1 MPIGDFIKTHG
12 VNFLVARNKETV
24 STEKGLPNC
33 DKMRGKDAI
42 TFLPTVD
49 IKEGDSLT
57 FPDGRT
63 VYVSEISTEYFNGV
77 ANYLTVYYQKTPN
90 PEPPVPQSQTIFNI
104 GTVTNSVIGN
114 NNSVSVS
121 IQEMKERAERDGGD
135 DKETLQEIIS
145 ILEKILAGQETPKP
159 GLLSKFGACMERNSW
174 ITGAI
179 ASALINCL
187 I

>member
-1 MPIGDFIKTHG
+1 MPIGDFIKTQG
-12 VNFLVARNKETV
+12 VSFLVARNKETV

-33 DKMRGKDAI
+33 EKMRWKDAI

-104 GTVTNSVIGN
+104 GTVCFP
-114 NNSVSVS
+114 
-121 IQEMKERAERDGGD
+121 AGG
-135 DKETLQEIIS
+135 
-145 ILEKILAGQETPKP
+145 
-159 GLLSKFGACMERNSW
+159 
-174 ITGAI
+174 
-179 ASALINCL
+179 
-187 I
+187 

>member
-1 MPIGDFIKTHG
+1 MPVSDFIKIHG
-12 VNFLVARNKETV
+12 VSFSVARNRENV
-24 STEKGLPNC
+24 SIEKGLPNY
-33 DKMRGKDAI
+33 DKMRGKDTI
-42 TFLPTVD
+42 NFLPTVD
-49 IKEGDSLT
+49 IKEGDALT

-63 VYVSEISTEYFNGV
+63 VYVSEISTEYYNGA

-90 PEPPVPQSQTIFNI
+90 QEPPAPQSQTIFNI

-114 NNSVSVS
+114 NNSISVS

-135 DKETLQEIIS
+135 DKEALQEIIS

-179 ASALINCL
+179 ASALISWL

>member
-1 MPIGDFIKTHG
+1 MPIGDFIKTQG
-12 VNFLVARNKETV
+12 ISFLVARNKENV
-24 STEKGLPNC
+24 STEKGLPNY
-33 DKMRGKDAI
+33 DKMRGENTI
-42 TFLPTVD
+42 NFLPTAC
-49 IKEGDSLT
+49 IKEGDALT
-57 FPDGRT
+57 SPDGKT

-90 PEPPVPQSQTIFNI
+90 PEPPAPQSQTIFNI

-135 DKETLQEIIS
+135 DKEALQEIIS
-145 ILEKILAGQETPKP
+145 ILEKILAGQEMPKP

-179 ASALINCL
+179 ASALINWL
-187 I
+187 V

>member
-1 MPIGDFIKTHG
+1 MPVGDFIKIHG
-12 VNFLVARNKETV
+12 VSFSVARNKENI
-24 STEKGLPNC
+24 SIEKGLPNY
-33 DKMRGKDAI
+33 DKMRGNDTI
-42 TFLPTVD
+42 NFLPTVD
-49 IKEGDSLT
+49 IKEGDALT

-63 VYVSEISTEYFNGV
+63 VYVSEILTEYFNGA

-90 PEPPVPQSQTIFNI
+90 PEPPVPQLQTIFNI

-121 IQEMKERAERDGGD
+121 IQAMKERAERDGGS
-135 DKETLQEIIS
+135 DKEALQEIIS

-179 ASALINCL
+179 ASALINWL
-187 I
+187 V